1 MIAFQPVYRTALG
14 QQAPAMPPVTAPAPL
29 PAPAAAQVGG
39 FLETLKWAAI
49 GFGAGALTGFTLAKT
64 GAIGNDKVGVNS
76 GLLGGLGGVAAS
88 VLPGLL
94 GMK

>member
-1 MIAFQPVYRTALG
+1 VP
-14 QQAPAMPPVTAPAPL
+14 
-29 PAPAAAQVGG
+29 AQVGG

-64 GAIGNDKVGVNS
+64 GAIGGDKNGMNS

-94 GMK
+94 GISK